1 MTYYTIYLN
10 LTNFYTMIDKSF
22 TSSKLIKYA
31 IDYLSKYSSS
41 KANLEKILRNKI
53 RRLKIE
59 KKEKYL
65 LYNSLEK
72 IIFDL
77 EKNHFVNDLN
87 YAFNKYKSLKE
98 INSLIPYL
106 KNDKKNNDEK
116 INFILLNRIGKTTLP
131 NKYKI
136 SIKEL
141 RKHVRLFTQ

>member
-1 MTYYTIYLN
+1 MTDNSY
-10 LTNFYTMIDKSF
+10 

-53 RRLKIE
+53 QRLKIE

-77 EKNHFVNDLN
+77 EEKIQSICKSYSLN
-87 YAFNKYKSLKE
+87 NSKQEYNLIESLK
-98 INSLIPYL
+98 INCRKTVKEKTGKRPYTNVNLI
-106 KNDKKNNDEK
+106 
-116 INFILLNRIGKTTLP
+116 RI
-131 NKYKI
+131 
-136 SIKEL
+136 
-141 RKHVRLFTQ
+141 